1 MNILVTGG
9 CGYVGSLLTEQL
21 LEDGHSLTVVDIQWF
36 GNYLKKHPN
45 LKILKQDIRETNS
58 IPLDGV
64 DVVIHLANIANDPSV
79 ELNPTLSWEV
89 NVLAT
94 QQLADYSV
102 KAGVKQF
109 IYASSGSVY
118 GIKEEPQVTEDLTL
132 IPISVYNMTKM
143 VAERILLS
151 YKDQMKIHCVRP
163 ATVCGWSPRMRLDLS
178 VNMLTLQALKNKR
191 ITVFGGNQT
200 RPNIHI
206 IDMVRVYQHFLST
219 GNINSG
225 CYNAGFENISILE
238 IAKQIS
244 KKIPSE
250 VVITESNDPRSYRL
264 SSEKLIK
271 TGFKQRH
278 SIEDAIEEMILK
290 YNDGEIKDSPESYTV
305 EWMKELNLHN

>member
-1 MNILVTGG
+1 MENR
-9 CGYVGSLLTEQL
+9 S
-21 LEDGHSLTVVDIQWF
+21 
-36 GNYLKKHPN
+36 
-45 LKILKQDIRETNS
+45 
-58 IPLDGV
+58 
-64 DVVIHLANIANDPSV
+64 
-79 ELNPTLSWEV
+79 
-89 NVLAT
+89 
-94 QQLADYSV
+94 
-102 KAGVKQF
+102 
-109 IYASSGSVY
+109 
-118 GIKEEPQVTEDLTL
+118 
-132 IPISVYNMTKM
+132 
-143 VAERILLS
+143 
-151 YKDQMKIHCVRP
+151 
-163 ATVCGWSPRMRLDLS
+163 
-178 VNMLTLQALKNKR
+178 LKNKR

-238 IAKQIS
+238 IANQIS

-250 VVITESNDPRSYRL
+250 IVITESNDPRSYRL

-290 YNDGEIKDSPESYTV
+290 YNNGEIKDSPESYTV